1 MKTLRKLAFAAAR
14 RLFLLL
20 PVSKNKIVFCS
31 YYGRGYSDSP
41 KAIAQALLDSGKSL
55 RLQWLVKDDREA
67 QSLPPSIEPVIYDS
81 LHRIYT
87 LSTARVWV
95 DNCRKYERFKRK
107 NQFYLQAWHGFALKR
122 IEADVAD
129 VLEPEYIRGCKQDS
143 RQCDLMVSG
152 SAFMT
157 GLYRNVFWYDGEVA
171 EFGTPRNDVFFA
183 PQPQTR
189 QKVLDCFGLS
199 RERKLVLYAPTFRAD
214 HSVDAYRLEARGLL
228 EACRSRFGGQWSLL
242 ARLHPNVASQS
253 GSLFAYDGEQVL
265 DATLYPDMQE
275 LLCACDLLVTDYSSC
290 MFDFA
295 LSGKPCLRFAL
306 DIEAYRQDRGFYFS
320 LDEVPFPLAD
330 SNEALQKAVMNF
342 DQAAYEARWQ
352 DFARANGFRE
362 DGHASQR
369 CAQWI
374 LDRIN

>member
-1 MKTLRKLAFAAAR
+1 MTKLRKLAFAAAR

-20 PVSKNKIVFCS
+20 PVAKNKIVFCS

-41 KAIAQALLDSGKSL
+41 KAIAQALLDSGKNL

-107 NQFYLQAWHGFALKR
+107 NQFYLQTWHGFALKR

-143 RQCDLMVSG
+143 RQCDLVVSG

-171 EFGTPRNDVFFA
+171 EFGTPRNDIFFT

-306 DIEAYRQDRGFYFS
+306 DIEAYRQDRGFYFP

-330 SNEALQKAVMNF
+330 SNEALQNAVMNF